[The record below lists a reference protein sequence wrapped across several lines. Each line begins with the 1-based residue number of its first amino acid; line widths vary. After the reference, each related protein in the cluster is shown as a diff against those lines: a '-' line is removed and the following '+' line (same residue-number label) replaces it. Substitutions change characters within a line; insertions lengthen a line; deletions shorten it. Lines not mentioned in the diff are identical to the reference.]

1 MPFLLIA
8 VSLLLAAASLAI
20 VALVM
25 RRDKARKPVAAPLP
39 QPDPEPVG
47 EVTSGAQHVTAATGI
62 VADECLK
69 LAFSVAHFDY
79 PIVSEHA
86 EVLKNVAAALDE
98 SVHQREYFPRRPMQ
112 LPKLLRALNDDEAAR
127 KDLVR
132 LILEDPTLAG
142 SVLQRANS
150 AFHRVSPEPVENIDR
165 AVMLLGTEGL
175 RALMA
180 AAILQPVFHVPRGYF
195 ENFAEVT
202 WGQAERTSLA
212 AEKYARLTG
221 ADPFVA
227 QILGLITMLAHIVL
241 FRLTM
246 DKYRDQPNVLPRAD
260 VFITVIKEHRAR
272 MAGLIAKTWE
282 LSEVSLKALQDQ
294 EQQIPPEQMSMLG
307 RSTYFSALCG
317 GLATL
322 AAADGSCTDVEAQSL
337 LQAQGLGEATR
348 LALWSAATAAKRA
361 T

>member
-1 MPFLLIA
+1 MPSLLIA
-8 VSLLLAAASLAI
+8 VSLLLAAASLTI

-25 RRDKARKPVAAPLP
+25 RRGKAPKPVAAAP
-39 QPDPEPVG
+39 PEIEPEQAT
-47 EVTSGAQHVTAATGI
+47 EVFTGAPHVTAATSV
-62 VADECLK
+62 VADECFK
-69 LAFSVAHFDY
+69 LAFSVSRFDY
-79 PIVSEHA
+79 PICSEHA
-86 EVLKNVAAALDE
+86 EVLKNVAVALDD

-132 LILEDPTLAG
+132 LILEDPTLTG

-165 AVMLLGTEGL
+165 AVALLGTEGL

-195 ENFAEVT
+195 EKFADVT
-202 WGQAERTSLA
+202 WSQAERTSLA

-227 QILGLITMLAHIVL
+227 QILGLLTMLANIVL

-282 LSEVSLKALQDQ
+282 LSETSLTALQEQ

-317 GLATL
+317 ALATL
-322 AAADGSCTDVEAQSL
+322 AAEGACPDAEALTL
-337 LQAQGLGEATR
+337 LKAQGLGEATH

-361 T
+361 I